1 MDEMATF
8 VTSVFIVKGCEF
20 QLTDT
25 QYEKAFFVKTLQ
37 NIVILNV
44 FFRLFLIA
52 ALRVVILTIYI
63 FIGTR
68 P

>member
-1 MDEMATF
+1 MATF
-8 VTSVFIVKGCEF
+8 ITSVFIGKGCEF

-25 QYEKAFFVKTLQ
+25 QYEKAFFVKMLW
-37 NIVILNV
+37 NIVLLNV
-44 FFRLFLIA
+44 VFLDHLSLA
-52 ALRVVILTIYI
+52 AIRVVILIIYI